1 MARALSV
8 DKSSSILWSEQQP
21 RLVVSG
27 LLISGV
33 SRTMPPK
40 LRGALML
47 GTAAVLCV
55 VALSI
60 YAEDKAL
67 DNVRSKRD
75 DAQLKLDE
83 FAAVT
88 DMASAAASA
97 AGVDAP
103 AGIDGI
109 KGMLKDNVEFW
120 EDLIDPLTIG
130 FTVAIIVATTLSVLC
145 LPCTF
150 WAYRKKVMDFRLGK
164 STFYVDHN
172 M

>member
-75 DAQLKLDE
+75 NAQLKLDE
-83 FAAVT
+83 CRGTMQPYYAIAAHV
-88 DMASAAASA
+88 
-97 AGVDAP
+97 P
-103 AGIDGI
+103 AQHAD
-109 KGMLKDNVEFW
+109 VQ
-120 EDLIDPLTIG
+120 
-130 FTVAIIVATTLSVLC
+130 
-145 LPCTF
+145 
-150 WAYRKKVMDFRLGK
+150 
-164 STFYVDHN
+164 
-172 M
+172 